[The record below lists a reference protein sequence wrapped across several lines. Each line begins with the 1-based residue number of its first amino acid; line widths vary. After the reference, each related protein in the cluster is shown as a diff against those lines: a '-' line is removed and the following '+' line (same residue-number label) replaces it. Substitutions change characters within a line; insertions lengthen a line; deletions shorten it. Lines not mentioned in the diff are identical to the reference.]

1 MRTLAAVTLLAT
13 LLACPRAWGA
23 EEPSAVDASEAA
35 AAADSRPSGAQATEV
50 PAFGETPWERD
61 NPFCADIGDTLS
73 GIGNGL
79 NDIATDVLVGAAA
92 IVLPSIGA
100 RAGPARGAQMQLSW
114 PASFSFGP
122 STGQSRRT
130 KACGGLVYQHRP
142 LRTLIE
148 PGLALSAPLTL
159 FVRPGL
165 RYLWHR
171 PYRLL
176 GFGVGAGS
184 TVELKGPDGARASV
198 GAELLLHAGTCCAPG
213 YVLVSLRYDRF
224 FAGAG
229 RDVLSVAAGLAYY

>member
-1 MRTLAAVTLLAT
+1 VRSLAAVTLLAT
-13 LLACPRAWGA
+13 LAAVPRALA
-23 EEPSAVDASEAA
+23 ADKTEPADAS
-35 AAADSRPSGAQATEV
+35 QASPGDELSPGGLATGG
-50 PAFGETPWERD
+50 PAFGKTPWESD
-61 NPFCADIGDTLS
+61 DPFCTGIDDTIS

-79 NDIATDVLVGAAA
+79 NDIARDLVVGAAA

-100 RAGPARGAQMQLSW
+100 RAGPSHGAQLQLSW
-114 PASFSFGP
+114 PAGFAFGP
-122 STGQSRRT
+122 TTGKSRRT
-130 KACGGLVYQHRP
+130 KACGGLVYEHRP

-148 PGLALSAPLTL
+148 PGLALSAPLTV

-165 RYLWHR
+165 RYVWHR

-176 GFGVGAGS
+176 GLGAGVGS
-184 TVELKGPDGARASV
+184 TVELRGPDGARASV
-198 GAELLLHAGTCCAPG
+198 GAELLVHAGACCAPG